1 MTHTPIH
8 LETARHDAAVDGDV
22 SDNMRP
28 MLYDSGHAVI
38 VADEATAG
46 PDVVVT
52 VAGERC
58 ESGDVFVCDGAAR
71 DTVARETWEDVLRLR
86 RPSRQ

>member
-1 MTHTPIH
+1 
-8 LETARHDAAVDGDV
+8 
-22 SDNMRP
+22 
-28 MLYDSGHAVI
+28 
-38 VADEATAG
+38 
-46 PDVVVT
+46 VVT